1 MHSGDRFLLQA
12 GWARE
17 LPRQKMVFPERII
30 DTLEG
35 VGYIPPSFV
44 KGTWL

>member
-1 MHSGDRFLLQA
+1 MVGRIDR
-12 GWARE
+12 ARC
-17 LPRQKMVFPERII
+17 QKMVFPERVI

-44 KGTWL
+44 KGIRL